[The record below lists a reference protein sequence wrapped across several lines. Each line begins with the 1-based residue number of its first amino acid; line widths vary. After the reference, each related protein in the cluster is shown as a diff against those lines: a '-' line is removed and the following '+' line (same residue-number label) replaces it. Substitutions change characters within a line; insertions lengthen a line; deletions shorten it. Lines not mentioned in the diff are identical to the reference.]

1 MVDAFLHCTKK
12 DLRMSMCMSGYGAM
26 TFVLRKKKNIDDG
39 AITNWNG
46 VQNTRKFGTRIIYNP
61 EQAQSYGVGQDDDGS
76 NFEMVIKIKRKE
88 MRMLWSGFL

>member
-1 MVDAFLHCTKK
+1 M
-12 DLRMSMCMSGYGAM
+12 GAL

-61 EQAQSYGVGQDDDGS
+61 EQA
-76 NFEMVIKIKRKE
+76 
-88 MRMLWSGFL
+88 